1 MKTDKYDNFA
11 KAVKRLNESNT
22 AYKSEPDN
30 EFYQDSI
37 IKRFEFSFELAWKA
51 LREYLIE
58 QGYTLTTGSPKS
70 VISLAYRE
78 NVLHNEK
85 LWLEM
90 LESRNLST
98 HDYGNELAESLAQSI
113 SEKFVKELQKL
124 VKLMN
129 GSISK

>member
-1 MKTDKYDNFA
+1 MTVDKYDNFA

-22 AYKSEPDN
+22 AYKSEPTN

-51 LREYLIE
+51 LREYLTE
-58 QGYTLTTGSPKS
+58 QGYSLSTGSPKA
-70 VISLAYRE
+70 VISPAYQE
-78 NVLHNEK
+78 GVLQNEK

-98 HDYGNELAESLAQSI
+98 HDYGNELAASLAQSI

-124 VKLMN
+124 VKYIN
-129 GSISK
+129 DNFRK